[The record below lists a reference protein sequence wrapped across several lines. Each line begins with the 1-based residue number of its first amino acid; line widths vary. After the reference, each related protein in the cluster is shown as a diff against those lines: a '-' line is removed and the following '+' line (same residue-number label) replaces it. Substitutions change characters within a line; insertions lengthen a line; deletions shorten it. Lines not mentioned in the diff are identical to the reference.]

1 MVRRI
6 GDDERRARVVAR
18 HHHNRTAGSVE
29 DASESLVGFHSS
41 DPVSVFLSAWARVEG
56 FAVADL
62 DEALYERRTLLRMLG
77 MRRTLFVQT
86 RRVAAVM
93 DTACT
98 RDLMAA
104 QRRRL
109 AGMIED
115 QGLARD
121 GEVWLSRVEAAT
133 VQALV
138 AAGEATASE
147 LRLVVPDLQRKLMF
161 GEGKKWG
168 GEVGISTRVLF
179 LLATSGRIVRGR
191 PLGTWRSSQYRWAPI
206 EVWLD
211 DGLTEIGKESA
222 EVELLERWLRSY
234 GPGTLTDLRWWTGW
248 TVTRTREVLT
258 RLDVEAVE
266 LDDGTGFVLAHDLDS
281 PDRQGAV
288 ALLPGLDPSVMGWKE
303 RGWFLGEHG
312 PALFDRNG
320 NAGPTVWVNGRIVG
334 GWAQSQSGR
343 IVTRLLEDVG
353 VETAEAVE
361 AEADRLEGWLD
372 GFLFKPRFRGPL
384 EKELAESD

>member
-1 MVRRI
+1 
-6 GDDERRARVVAR
+6 
-18 HHHNRTAGSVE
+18 
-29 DASESLVGFHSS
+29 
-41 DPVSVFLSAWARVEG
+41 
-56 FAVADL
+56 
-62 DEALYERRTLLRMLG
+62 
-77 MRRTLFVQT
+77 
-86 RRVAAVM
+86 
-93 DTACT
+93 
-98 RDLMAA
+98 
-104 QRRRL
+104 
-109 AGMIED
+109 
-115 QGLARD
+115 
-121 GEVWLSRVEAAT
+121 
-133 VQALV
+133 
-138 AAGEATASE
+138 
-147 LRLVVPDLQRKLMF
+147 MF

-343 IVTRLLEDVG
+343 IVTRLLEAARAQAMARTRNNFACID
-353 VETAEAVE
+353 
-361 AEADRLEGWLD
+361 
-372 GFLFKPRFRGPL
+372 K
-384 EKELAESD
+384 